1 VRLAVRHTR
10 IAPLV
15 AELEGWMRA
24 ERARLSRHAEVAK
37 AMDYLLKRWPP
48 SPSSSTTAHLPEQ
61 QRRRARCAALQ
72 CGIHCTLFLKCL
84 ETSEAGFR
92 IELTYLWTSPSC
104 PCRWLLSRCA
114 LHDLRLLQE

>member
-48 SPSSSTTAHLPEQ
+48 SPSSSTTA
-61 QRRRARCAALQ
+61 ASA
-72 CGIHCTLFLKCL
+72 
-84 ETSEAGFR
+84 
-92 IELTYLWTSPSC
+92 
-104 PCRWLLSRCA
+104 
-114 LHDLRLLQE
+114 